1 MSIWLQI
8 GAGILPALIILL
20 LYLMI
25 IRKNVVSSLILLFMF
40 TAGLSL
46 CVFHSKLPL
55 SGGSRTAS
63 WKAAPAEN
71 TDAVKSAQA
80 QADALP
86 ADETIR
92 IIYGLAARKQTAEA
106 AGMLKQLIA
115 DHGYDASCALAQARI
130 SEIGRAHV

>member
-86 ADETIR
+86 RMRPSGSSTGWPPGNKPQR
-92 IIYGLAARKQTAEA
+92 LPG
-106 AGMLKQLIA
+106 
-115 DHGYDASCALAQARI
+115 C
-130 SEIGRAHV
+130 